1 MSSEPDAQQP
11 DGPDAGAEV
20 EESVEPSGR
29 WARARQSLRVPGV
42 LVRLARRD
50 PHHIPERLTI
60 YEVDRQADGA
70 RVWAQRARDAAPD
83 SSPAVLAD
91 GQRRRTISTA
101 RIDGAVAGTPFFIA
115 LVPAYIAFLRQE
127 VRFHLRVAA
136 LYGHDPA
143 DPRVAADFL
152 VLRGVH
158 KDAEQALAELEVV
171 RATPLPPAGERT
183 PLRSWYQATVRILIL
198 AGFLSAPEEDEE
210 TSQLT
215 LWEKV
220 MRAVR
225 FVVAGLI
232 WALTWIVPVTF
243 MIMMSWACES
253 DARRFGQRVITRY
266 GERGRRHRDRDRQR
280 RPQGRRQQGAHRR
293 ARRARGALARDPAR
307 VHRRHRGGRQRA
319 ARRQRPASR
328 RSTHRPRTGHRRQH
342 RRPARVTAG
351 V

>member
-1 MSSEPDAQQP
+1 MAGDVFAGVSHAQARDYLFFSYTTLTTTGYGNLVP
-11 DGPDAGAEV
+11 AGDIGQIL
-20 EESVEPSGR
+20 SVFEMLTGQVFLVTLV
-29 WARARQSLRVPGV
+29 AGRARQSLRVPGV

-50 PHHIPERLTI
+50 PHHSPERLTI

-70 RVWAQRARDAAPD
+70 RVWAQRARDAAPE

-143 DPRVAADFL
+143 DPHVAADFL

-158 KDAEQALAELEVV
+158 KDPEQALAELEVV

-183 PLRSWYQATVRILIL
+183 PLRSWYEATVRILIL

-210 TSQLT
+210 TGQLT
-215 LWEKV
+215 RWEKV

-225 FVVAGLI
+225 LVVAGLI
-232 WALTWIVPVTF
+232 WALTWVVP
-243 MIMMSWACES
+243 
-253 DARRFGQRVITRY
+253 
-266 GERGRRHRDRDRQR
+266 
-280 RPQGRRQQGAHRR
+280 
-293 ARRARGALARDPAR
+293 L
-307 VHRRHRGGRQRA
+307 
-319 ARRQRPASR
+319 
-328 RSTHRPRTGHRRQH
+328 RS
-342 RRPARVTAG
+342 
-351 V
+351 